1 MLWAG
6 DLEVRGSN
14 LTGGGLIF
22 FSIIFIMDSMND
34 SILTLIF
41 GFSIKNDITSG
52 NICKNCRVRTGP
64 TCVYCRIPVKGHVTA
79 CLACGHG
86 GHLNHMME
94 WFRNNHRC
102 AAACGCNCLSEMEE
116 FNYIPIGGDIYT
128 GNM

>member
-41 GFSIKNDITSG
+41 GFSIKNDITSV
-52 NICKNCRVRTGP
+52 NPR
-64 TCVYCRIPVKGHVTA
+64 
-79 CLACGHG
+79 
-86 GHLNHMME
+86 
-94 WFRNNHRC
+94 
-102 AAACGCNCLSEMEE
+102 S
-116 FNYIPIGGDIYT
+116 
-128 GNM
+128 